1 MVGSVTSQQNK
12 KGACMA
18 TRGICATIVARW
30 WLPLSLMVLLLST
43 ISSAHA
49 NPRYA
54 GIVVDLEN
62 GEVLY
67 AENADERRYPASLT
81 KMMTLYL
88 TFEALESGQL
98 SLNQSLPVSAQAAAM
113 PAVKLWLSAGSTIPV
128 DSAIR
133 ALAVRSANDVAVV
146 VAEALGGNEQR
157 FAQLMTAKA
166 RELGMNATTFRNASG
181 LPDDQQVTTAR
192 DMVTLSVRVM
202 QDFPQYYHY
211 FGLQEF
217 TYRGTRHTSHNRLVK
232 NYPGADGLKTGF
244 IRASGFNVA
253 TTAVHG
259 DRRMVGVVMGGFSGA
274 SRDSHMANLLDR
286 SFARAALRDQQTWL
300 ANTTFSSEFMA
311 FSGSGTPSQRPM
323 STPPASN
330 RPVMAS
336 NVTISNNTAAS
347 NNLAATTLSPSP
359 ASAPVVEIEDRLARS
374 METPTSSPVTHTSNP
389 VNTFIERERELAATP
404 QRSVTAGDWGIQVGA
419 FSQEARAEQLARQA
433 AQRLPHEVGG
443 RVAID
448 TIAGQTP
455 VFRARVVALDE
466 ARARRAC
473 RTLQAQGMECMVVN
487 ASL

>member
-1 MVGSVTSQQNK
+1 
-12 KGACMA
+12 MA
-18 TRGICATIVARW
+18 TRGMCATIVVRW
-30 WLPLSLMVLLLST
+30 WLPLSLMVLLLGA

-88 TFEALESGQL
+88 TFEALENGQL
-98 SLNQSLPVSAQAAAM
+98 SLNQPLPVSAQAAAM

-146 VAEALGGNEQR
+146 VAEALGGSEQR

-181 LPDDQQVTTAR
+181 LPDNQQITTAR

-259 DRRMVGVVMGGFSGA
+259 DRRLVGIVMGGFSGA
-274 SRDSHMANLLDR
+274 SRDTHMANLLDR

-300 ANTTFSSEFMA
+300 ANTNFSSEFMA
-311 FSGSGTPSQRPM
+311 FSGTPSQRPVPAP
-323 STPPASN
+323 SASN

-336 NVTISNNTAAS
+336 NAAAANNVM
-347 NNLAATTLSPSP
+347 ATTLSPSSAAAP
-359 ASAPVVEIEDRLARS
+359 AVEIEDRLARS
-374 METPTSSPVTHTSNP
+374 MEASSEAPVANAP
-389 VNTFIERERELAATP
+389 DPLNAFLERERQLAATP
-404 QRSVTAGDWGIQVGA
+404 RGAVSAGSWGIQVGA
-419 FSQEARAEQLARQA
+419 FSQAARAEQLARQA

-448 TIAGQTP
+448 TLGGQTP

>member
-1 MVGSVTSQQNK
+1 M
-12 KGACMA
+12 
-18 TRGICATIVARW
+18 CAAIVARR
-30 WLPLSLMVLLLST
+30 WLALSFIVLLLGAV
-43 ISSAHA
+43 SSAHA

-67 AENADERRYPASLT
+67 ADNADERRYPASLT

-88 TFEALESGQL
+88 TFEALENGQL
-98 SLNQSLPVSAQAAAM
+98 SLYQPLAVSAQAAAM

-146 VAEALGGNEQR
+146 VAEALGGSEQR

-166 RELGMNATTFRNASG
+166 RELGMHATTFRNASG
-181 LPDDQQVTTAR
+181 LPDGQQITTAR

-253 TTAVHG
+253 TTAVQG
-259 DRRMVGVVMGGFSGA
+259 NRRLVGIVMGGFSGA
-274 SRDSHMANLLDR
+274 SRDTHMANLLDR

-300 ANTTFSSEFMA
+300 ANTNFSRDFMA
-311 FSGSGTPSQRPM
+311 FSGPSAQPLSRPVA
-323 STPPASN
+323 SPPVTLPPVSN
-330 RPVMAS
+330 RTAMAN
-336 NVTISNNTAAS
+336 NVTATNNV
-347 NNLAATTLSPSP
+347 AATTLSPSSTS
-359 ASAPVVEIEDRLARS
+359 ASAVVEERLARS
-374 METPTSSPVTHTSNP
+374 MEVSAEAP
-389 VNTFIERERELAATP
+389 VNNARDPLNAFIEREREIATAP
-404 QRSVTAGDWGIQVGA
+404 QQVVSVGSWGIQVGA
-419 FSQEARAEQLARQA
+419 FSQAARAEQLARQA
-433 AQRLPHEVGG
+433 AQRLPYEVGG

-448 TIAGQTP
+448 TLGGQTP